1 MCRYVLEGILVSFQ
15 RSLAV
20 GLNAVR
26 TSVLITVDKDKVR
39 MYGFC
44 ATVDKRNRQIVDCTL
59 VLENKFL
66 GVSYS
71 GR

>member
-1 MCRYVLEGILVSFQ
+1 MFRFSVPWQF
-15 RSLAV
+15 

-59 VLENKFL
+59 VLVNKFL

-71 GR
+71 GRKNQNSTP